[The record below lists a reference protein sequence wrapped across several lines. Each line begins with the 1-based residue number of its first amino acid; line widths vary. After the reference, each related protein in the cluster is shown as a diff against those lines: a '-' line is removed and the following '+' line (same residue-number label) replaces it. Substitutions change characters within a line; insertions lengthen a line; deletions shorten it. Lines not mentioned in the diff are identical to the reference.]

1 MKKGF
6 TLIELLAVI
15 LILGI
20 VALIAIP
27 TVSHVV
33 DEARFSAFRSSVIQI
48 LKTAEEEYNIK
59 QIKGETISE
68 LNFTFDNDKG
78 GLNYKGNDLK
88 SGDIIVD
95 EETVYAVDITDGKFC
110 ANGTPENIDIRKGN
124 CSADVINPGRIVYF
138 NPNTGTKCQSSES
151 SSVQGVNSG
160 CMRWYTFEKI
170 TSSSRKVDII
180 LDHNTIATVAWSSDT
195 SSNVPVEANQA
206 LLSSTADWK
215 TDLNPRF
222 PDANEIAKIV
232 GADKELS
239 WDSTTATWG
248 QWYYFEGAVN
258 GNWRYYITGQG
269 TSSFAWLFD
278 HLKNCTSYGCNY
290 DVILPEAEPS
300 AVPSWTVT
308 GSSAG
313 YWTST
318 PVIPAEGMVNMAWL
332 VERDGGMGRV
342 SRNVEGAGIRPIITV
357 PVSVVK

>member
-15 LILGI
+15 LVLGI
-20 VALIAIP
+20 VALVAIP
-27 TVSHVV
+27 TVSHIVE
-33 DEARFSAFRSSVIQI
+33 EARFNAFRSSVIQI
-48 LKTAEEEYNIK
+48 LKTAEQDFNVK
-59 QIKGETISE
+59 QIKGEVISE
-68 LNFTFDNDKG
+68 SNYNFDNDKG
-78 GLNYKGNDLK
+78 GLNYKGNDLE
-88 SGDIIVD
+88 SGEVFIDN
-95 EETVYAVDITDGKFC
+95 ENVYAIDLTNGKYC
-110 ANGTPENIDIRKGN
+110 ANGTPEKLDVRKGN
-124 CSADVINPGRIVYF
+124 CVSDVINPGRVVYF
-138 NPNTGTKCQSSES
+138 NPNTGSKCES
-151 SSVQGVNSG
+151 GDSDSTQGVNSG
-160 CMRWYTFEKI
+160 CMRWYTFQKI
-170 TSSSRKVDII
+170 TSSTKKVDII

-206 LLSSTADWK
+206 LLSSTSEWQSG
-215 TDLNPRF
+215 LNPRF

-232 GADKELS
+232 GADKALS
-239 WDSTTATWG
+239 WDSSTATWG
-248 QWYYFEGAVN
+248 DWYYFEGAVN
-258 GNWRYYITGQG
+258 DNWRYYITGQG

-290 DVILPEAEPS
+290 DVILPETEPS

-318 PVIPAEGMVNMAWL
+318 PVLPADGMVNMAWL

>member
-6 TLIELLAVI
+6 TLIELLVVI
-15 LILGI
+15 LLLGI
-20 VALIAIP
+20 IAMFALP
-27 TVSHVV
+27 VVTRVV

-59 QIKGETISE
+59 QIKGEAINE

-78 GLNYKGNDLK
+78 GLNYKGSDLT
-88 SGDIIVD
+88 SGDVYVD
-95 EETVYAVDITDGKFC
+95 DDDVYAIDLTDGKFC
-110 ANGTPENIDIRKGN
+110 ANGTPTNLDIRMGN
-124 CSADVINPGRIVYF
+124 CVSDVINPGYEVYF
-138 NPNTGTKCQSSES
+138 NPNTGQKCSSSES

-170 TSSSRKVDII
+170 TSATKKVDII
-180 LDHNTIATVAWSSDT
+180 LDHNTIATVAWSSNT
-195 SSNVPVEANQA
+195 ESNVPVEAQA
-206 LLSSTADWK
+206 ALEVSTSEWQSG
-215 TDLNPRF
+215 LNPRF
-222 PDANEIAKIV
+222 PDADEIAKLV
-232 GADKELS
+232 GADKALS

-248 QWYYFEGAVN
+248 KWYYFEGAVN

-269 TSSFAWLFD
+269 TSSFAWLYD
-278 HLKNCTSYGCNY
+278 HLKQCTSYGCNY
-290 DVILPEAEPS
+290 DVITETPAQI
-300 AVPSWTVT
+300 VPAWTVT
-308 GSSAG
+308 GSAAG

-357 PVSVVK
+357 PISIVK